1 VALGV
6 CAALCVAMAI
16 IGTYA
21 GRAIQIGG
29 YRAGM
34 PRSQPAP

>member
-1 VALGV
+1 LGV

-16 IGTYA
+16 IGLYA

-29 YRAGM
+29 FRAH
-34 PRSQPAP
+34 